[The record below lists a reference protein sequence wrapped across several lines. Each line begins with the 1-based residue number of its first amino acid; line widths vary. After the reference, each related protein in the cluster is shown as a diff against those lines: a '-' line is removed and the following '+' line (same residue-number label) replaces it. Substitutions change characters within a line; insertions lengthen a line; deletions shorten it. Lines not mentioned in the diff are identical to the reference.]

1 VVEDDT
7 DDSFLL
13 TRQITAAQIE
23 EIVTVVRTA
32 EEALEFLQKQE
43 APPLVVFLD
52 LRLPGISGIELLKT
66 VRNDPNLKDIPVIV
80 MTGHVDPKDVATCN
94 ELGVTA
100 FLEKPVGLSTFI
112 KSVAHLFP
120 KHRGGEAE

>member
-52 LRLPGISGIELLKT
+52 LRLP
-66 VRNDPNLKDIPVIV
+66 DIPVIV